1 MNDSASTSGIE
12 QRKRR
17 TRRALTKH
25 ARRLTIDHGLHGFT
39 VEQVCELAGVSRR
52 TFFNY
57 FASKEEAI
65 VGPPD
70 GSHHEAFDAFRAAR
84 PGGATGLS
92 ASLVDDLVALAVE
105 LIGEFDDVDEF
116 DDPRLVIARE
126 PQLLGAFIGAGAT
139 ADREFAELV
148 GEREGLPAG
157 GPADPQPDAPIWASL
172 QSLDIPITLIRA
184 ESGMVS
190 EPLAA
195 EWREHLPGSTV
206 ITLAGPHNLHE
217 AAPRELAAVLRE
229 SGAAAR

>member
-1 MNDSASTSGIE
+1 MNDSASISGIE

-17 TRRALTKH
+17 TRRTLTKH

-84 PGGATGLS
+84 PAGATGLS
-92 ASLVDDLVALAVE
+92 LSLVDDLVTLAVE

-126 PQLLGAFIGAGAT
+126 PQLLSAFIGAGET

-148 GEREGLPAG
+148 AEREGLPADE
-157 GPADPQPDAPIWASL
+157 PAV
-172 QSLDIPITLIRA
+172 TLTVALFTALVRSTA
-184 ESGMVS
+184 D
-190 EPLAA
+190 
-195 EWREHLPGSTV
+195 RFFTPGNDR
-206 ITLAGPHNLHE
+206 TLAELLDE
-217 AAPRELAAVLRE
+217 AVASARHLFRSDLESPRP
-229 SGAAAR
+229 